1 MNTFVKGIPDR
12 LQLITQRLRKWFV
25 FSLIIGLITGALVA
39 LLDFIVTKML
49 DFSFSKSLSTSI
61 GAFLLPLLGL
71 TLAGLVMTYLAKSSE
86 YGVEEVVK
94 KYHDPEGSM
103 NIKSTPAKL
112 LASILTV
119 GFGGSAGLEGP
130 SFQIGAAIGTLFNK
144 AFKFI
149 NLDSKSVKTMMIAG
163 SAAGIAAVFK
173 APLTGVI
180 FGLEVPYKDDLA
192 RDALIPS
199 LIASVS
205 SYMVFVAFM
214 GVKPLFK
221 IEKIYAISYWDLLL
235 AAAIGLLV
243 GIAGRFF
250 VRAFRW
256 AERTFET
263 ATLPK
268 TLKFTLG
275 GAIVGLTGLISI
287 WLIGSPASL
296 GIGYGAIGKIIAET
310 FTIKILFGILI
321 LKFVATI
328 ATLASG
334 GVGGVFIPMI
344 MLGATIGSILGKIA
358 PFERGHLYPIIGMS
372 SFLAAGYKTPLAA
385 VTFIAET
392 TGSPGYIIPGLIA
405 AAVGYIISGR
415 MSVSKNQHWVRS
427 TKLELMLS
435 SHVSQVMTT
444 SNIVMVPKD
453 IYLEEL
459 FLNYILK
466 YRYKSMPVV
475 DNGKLFGMISLID
488 IKQYDADDWG
498 KITVGD
504 AATKDVHV
512 AYRNQTLAEVLD
524 RMNAYNVDRM
534 PVVSNKDP
542 REIIGII
549 SSTDIV
555 ALEELSKFWRD
566 RTTR

>member
-1 MNTFVKGIPDR
+1 MNIFVKGIPNR
-12 LQLITQRLRKWFV
+12 LQFITQRLRKWFV
-25 FSLIIGLITGALVA
+25 FSLIIGLITGSLVA

-49 DFSFSKSLSTSI
+49 DFSFSKSLASPL
-61 GAFLLPLLGL
+61 GAFFLPLLGL
-71 TLAGLVMTYLAKSSE
+71 TLAGLVMNFLAKSSD
-86 YGVEEVVK
+86 YGVEEVIK

-103 NIKSTPAKL
+103 DIKSTPAKL
-112 LASILTV
+112 LASIFTV

-149 NLDSKSVKTMMIAG
+149 HLDSKSVKTMMIAG
-163 SAAGIAAVFK
+163 SAAGIAAIFK
-173 APLTGVI
+173 APLTGVV
-180 FGLEVPYKDDLA
+180 FALEVPYKDDLA

-205 SYMVFVAFM
+205 SYMIFVTFM
-214 GVKPLFK
+214 GIKPLFK
-221 IEKIYAISYWDLLL
+221 IEKIYFINYWDLLL

-243 GIAGRFF
+243 GAAGLFF
-250 VRAFRW
+250 VKSIRW
-256 AERTFET
+256 AERAFTDSP
-263 ATLPK
+263 LPK

-275 GAIVGLTGLISI
+275 GAIVGLTGLISV
-287 WLIGSPASL
+287 WLIGSPVSL
-296 GIGYGAIGKIIAET
+296 GIGYSAISKVIAET
-310 FTIKILFGILI
+310 FTVRVLFGILL

-334 GVGGVFIPMI
+334 GVGGVFIPLI
-344 MLGATIGSILGKIA
+344 MLGATIGSILGKIT
-358 PFERGHLYPIIGMS
+358 PFERGHLYPVIGMA

-415 MSVSKNQHWVRS
+415 ISVSRNQHWTRS

-444 SNIVMVPKD
+444 SNLITVPKD
-453 IYLEEL
+453 IFLEEL

-466 YRYKSMPVV
+466 YRYKSLPVV
-475 DNGKLFGMISLID
+475 DGNRLFGMISLSD
-488 IKQYDADDWG
+488 IKEYDADEWS
-498 KITVGD
+498 KVTVGEV
-504 AATKDVHV
+504 ATKEVHV

-534 PVVSNKDP
+534 PVVSNKNP
-542 REIIGII
+542 TEIIGII

-555 ALEELSKFWRD
+555 ALEELSKFWHN
-566 RTTR
+566 RTSR